1 MAETMNPLTQP
12 QEDAKLIN
20 KLYDDDLAS
29 GKQTLADNYTQ
40 NGTALDD
47 QQKSTQQQTGE
58 YLTRTEVE
66 AQKAQMESPN
76 APMLSG
82 GARDQQALTLG
93 NQKQKDVSTLRDAQA
108 QADAAFDRERQL
120 LASQYEADIKQ
131 AQADND
137 MGRAQQLYD
146 AAKQEEDRLRAL
158 RKSAGDL
165 MAGKGDYSIVESLYE
180 LPDDQTAALGS
191 LYGTTEVPADYA
203 VPDSLKADQEALSKI
218 YEAQAA
224 GENAQLEAKYNRDQA
239 NLDAEQA
246 AQRRQTDKDL
256 TQAYVDSLKSGKNY
270 NEVQTAYGMG
280 SGTKAQAALARE
292 AGLQEDLTA
301 LRTLQ
306 LGKDAQAGLDSA
318 ALKQDYLS
326 GKATNDAEADR
337 KITESLIGA
346 YQDQVNQKFTD
357 QEAAGKILAEKKND
371 YSVLGKL
378 YGLTQDQQDRLQG
391 TGAYSQPEKDP
402 NWINPDEIVAAKYV
416 ENAVKGGSTP
426 SQIQA
431 GLSGSDLTPTQK
443 TLAGIYAGYLSK

>member
-1 MAETMNPLTQP
+1 MAEVKNPLTQP
-12 QEDAKLIN
+12 QEDANLIN
-20 KLYDDDLAS
+20 KLYDGNLSS
-29 GKQTLADNYTQ
+29 GKQTLSDNYTQ
-40 NGTALDD
+40 NGAELDSR
-47 QQKSTQQQTGE
+47 QKSTQQQTGE

-66 AQKAQMESPN
+66 SQKSQSETPN

-93 NQKQKDVSTLRDAQA
+93 NQKQKDVTSLRDARE
-108 QADAAFDRERQL
+108 QADAAYDRERQL
-120 LASQYEADIKQ
+120 LASQYEADIKK

-146 AAKQEEDRLRAL
+146 AAQQEEERLRDF

-165 MAGKGDYSIVESLYE
+165 MAGKGDYSIVESLYD
-180 LPDDQTAALGS
+180 LPDDQTAALGA
-191 LYGTTEVPADYA
+191 LYGTTEVPADYTI
-203 VPDSLKADQEALSKI
+203 PDSLKADEEALHTI
-218 YEAQAA
+218 YEAEAEGQ
-224 GENAQLEAKYNRDQA
+224 NAQLKSKYDRDQS

-280 SGTKAQAALARE
+280 SGTKAQANLSRE

-306 LGKDAQAGLDSA
+306 LGKDAQTGLDSA

-326 GKATNDAEADR
+326 GKAANDAEADR
-337 KITESLIGA
+337 KVTESLIGA
-346 YQDQVNQKFTD
+346 YQDQVDRDFAD
-357 QEAAGKILAEKKND
+357 QEAAGKILAEKQND

-378 YGLTQDQQDRLQG
+378 YGLNQDQQDRLQG
-391 TGAYSQPEKDP
+391 TGAYSQPDKDP

-443 TLAGIYAGYLSK
+443 TLAGIYAGYLT